1 MASNIYKLPRVGTKS
16 ERRQIL
22 TRSGELLQAASEEAA
37 MHVYNTMLNEKLPP
51 DLRLRAAMDILDR
64 TTGKSV
70 SQVDRKALDALE
82 DRTTADYSQ
91 IPTDQIEVA
100 LRTIRG
106 LSAPGADVVDAEF
119 ISSDDFS
126 ME

>member
-1 MASNIYKLPRVGTKS
+1 MEHDELAGNVNGNGVIDITKA
-16 ERRQIL
+16 L
-22 TRSGELLQAASEEAA
+22 SG
-37 MHVYNTMLNEKLPP
+37 
-51 DLRLRAAMDILDR
+51 LRA
-64 TTGKSV
+64 
-70 SQVDRKALDALE
+70 DATYRIKRI
-82 DRTTADYSQ
+82 DGA